1 VYPPETVDAAMALKA
16 ARVPQN
22 VIAARLGVSEAAVS
36 RWVRGQLRRANR
48 HRFPVGPLREAFERS
63 GKSTSDVARGMGWF
77 KPNGDTQEG
86 NVTAV
91 LGLRAVPTR
100 KGCRYVRKT
109 VDIDTAER
117 LAKAIGVDPWEVGL

>member
-1 VYPPETVDAAMALKA
+1 VYPPETVDAAVALKA
-16 ARVPQN
+16 RGVPQ
-22 VIAARLGVSEAAVS
+22 VAIAQMLGTSEAAVS
-36 RWVRGQLRRANR
+36 RWVRGKSRRANR
-48 HRFPVGPLREAFERS
+48 ERVPVDRLRDAFLVSDR
-63 GKSTSDVARGMGWF
+63 STSDVARGMGWF
-77 KPNGDTQEG
+77 KGNGKANEG
-86 NVTAV
+86 SVTAA